1 MGATWVDSI
10 TRRSVHYSP
19 LCTVVS
25 FSSFFPPQVLCFCIF
40 PHKILS
46 ITPTLLVSKTM
57 ATLVLLRAASRR
69 MMPPAT
75 SLVTMRALFFS
86 TRVSDNFLSGA
97 SSLYAESMAELYEN
111 DPSSVPEV
119 SSVDVYFH
127 HHHHPSLFTR
137 KV

>member
-1 MGATWVDSI
+1 
-10 TRRSVHYSP
+10 
-19 LCTVVS
+19 
-25 FSSFFPPQVLCFCIF
+25 
-40 PHKILS
+40 
-46 ITPTLLVSKTM
+46 M
-57 ATLVLLRAASRR
+57 ATLVLRAASRR

-127 HHHHPSLFTR
+127 HHHHHLYLLGRYDNSYSFYFSLTTLLFFR
-137 KV
+137 RGL